1 MEALEVQKAVFAT
14 RESVH
19 ARNHGV
25 LQAQQTAHNLGNVHY
40 SLAQIHKAL
49 NHNSEA
55 LRHAREAAANQ
66 AKVPYPKELAAALI
80 LQAELEQRE
89 GSPADATRQRAE
101 SILRKLLE
109 TNPRSLQL
117 KRLLAQARQ
126 GHSEQH

>member
-1 MEALEVQKAVFAT
+1 M
-14 RESVH
+14 
-19 ARNHGV
+19 RNHGA
-25 LQAQQTAHNLGNVHY
+25 LQGQQTAHNLGNVHY
-40 SLAQIHKAL
+40 LLAQVHKAL

-55 LRHAREAAANQ
+55 LRQAREAAANQ
-66 AKVPYPKELAAALI
+66 AKVPYPKELAASLI

-89 GSPADATRQRAE
+89 GPPADATRQRAE

-126 GHSEQH
+126 GHSEQQ